1 MKKLFLTFILTT
13 ASITLYGQTFI
24 LKGLQS
30 ANGNKH
36 FTVEEFIKRSKSAQD
51 VANVQ
56 KLKNYTVKLE
66 DTDNGLRIASTNTEE
81 GPLEI
86 GMFFEQDSQNDDRFV
101 YKDDDGDIQYVIKL
115 NTTFGYYRGFT
126 LDFYKDEAFCWF
138 DKDMKKAGSFVFERK

>member
-13 ASITLYGQTFI
+13 AIITLYGQTFI

-126 LDFYKDEAFCWF
+126 LDFYKDEAFWWF